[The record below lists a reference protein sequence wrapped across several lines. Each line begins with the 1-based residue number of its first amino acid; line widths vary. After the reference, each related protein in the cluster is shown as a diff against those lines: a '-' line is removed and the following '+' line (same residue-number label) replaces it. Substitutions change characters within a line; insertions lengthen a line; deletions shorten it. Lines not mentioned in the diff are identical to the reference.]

1 MVKDQFG
8 RRRIGGDERTVT
20 PLYHQVYVALRQK
33 IRDGLMDM
41 DQPLPGENQLA
52 GEFGVSRVTIR
63 KALANLELDGLITKR
78 PGIGSFPVPQSVD
91 FRERY
96 TSGGLL
102 ETGPGLDSKARV
114 KTLSI
119 ETIDAP
125 GHIADQLALSTADS
139 ENQADKRVLRLIRA
153 RSVRGEPFT
162 LMRAYFHLEHAD
174 ALDHQ
179 VLKDMAPPVALES
192 LGLSMER
199 AEQRISATVAN
210 EMTSSQLNVPVG
222 TPLILI
228 GTVFFD
234 TQDAPMLAMESLY
247 RPDLYEY
254 RSIMRRDPSGRWQ
267 SDMQDQ

>member
-1 MVKDQFG
+1 
-8 RRRIGGDERTVT
+8 
-20 PLYHQVYVALRQK
+20 
-33 IRDGLMDM
+33 
-41 DQPLPGENQLA
+41 
-52 GEFGVSRVTIR
+52 
-63 KALANLELDGLITKR
+63 
-78 PGIGSFPVPQSVD
+78 
-91 FRERY
+91 
-96 TSGGLL
+96 
-102 ETGPGLDSKARV
+102 
-114 KTLSI
+114 
-119 ETIDAP
+119 
-125 GHIADQLALSTADS
+125 
-139 ENQADKRVLRLIRA
+139 
-153 RSVRGEPFT
+153 
-162 LMRAYFHLEHAD
+162 MRAYFHLEHAD